1 MTDSQKLFMYF
12 AEAKAGASDDMPVE
26 AGSSHALMIF
36 ASAANMVEG
45 QEDAVWGA
53 GEVGW
58 ENVRVVKAG
67 EIKDGPD
74 SIMEDALR
82 LAAED
87 AVEHGLG
94 LVVYDSEL
102 PPEGLQ
108 LTPTIQQGPNTPN

>member
-1 MTDSQKLFMYF
+1 ML
-12 AEAKAGASDDMPVE
+12 
-26 AGSSHALMIF
+26 F

-53 GEVGW
+53 TEVGW
-58 ENVRVVKAG
+58 EQVKVVKAG
-67 EIKDGPD
+67 EIKEGPD

-102 PPEGLQ
+102 PPEGLV
-108 LTPTIQQGPNTPN
+108 LTPTIQQTPQAPQ